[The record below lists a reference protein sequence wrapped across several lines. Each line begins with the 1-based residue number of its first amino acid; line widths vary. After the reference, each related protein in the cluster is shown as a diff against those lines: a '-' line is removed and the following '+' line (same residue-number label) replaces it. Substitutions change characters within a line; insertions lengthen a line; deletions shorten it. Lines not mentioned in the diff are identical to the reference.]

1 MTGSEGAMQFEWLR
15 LMAFRAKLI
24 EPIIR
29 FTIHFSWTS
38 LASWRFNISV
48 MNSNVNSSLRTMQR
62 RGQID
67 ALDAH
72 VLLGAVLGVDRAAL
86 IAHPERL
93 LSEEQA
99 RTFADYVARCAAGEP
114 VAYLL
119 GRRAFYDRDF
129 YVTPEV
135 LIPRPETELL
145 LEQALT
151 LSDRKLTA
159 ADVGT
164 GSGALAVTLAAL
176 RPNISVHAVDASAA
190 ALRVARINAER
201 YDAPVTFHQGDLLTP
216 LIEAGI
222 KLDLIMANLPY
233 IPTGD
238 LPDLAVSRYEPLS
251 ALDGG
256 ADELDLIRRLIAQI
270 PAAINPGALILLE
283 IGAGQ
288 GAAVLDLARAL
299 SPQHAELLLDYA
311 GHDRIVRIEL

>member
-1 MTGSEGAMQFEWLR
+1 MLTIRDVLTSAR
-15 LMAFRAKLI
+15 FR
-24 EPIIR
+24 
-29 FTIHFSWTS
+29 
-38 LASWRFNISV
+38 
-48 MNSNVNSSLRTMQR
+48 
-62 RGQID
+62 ID
-67 ALDAH
+67 SLDAQ

-86 IAHPERL
+86 IAHPETP

-99 RTFADYVARCAAGEP
+99 ATFAAYVARCAAGEP
-114 VAYLL
+114 LAYLL

-129 YVTPEV
+129 IVTSDV

-151 LSDRKLTA
+151 LSAGEIIA

-164 GSGALAVTLAAL
+164 GSGSLAVTLAAL
-176 RPNISVHAVDASAA
+176 RPNFAVHAVDASVA
-190 ALRVARINAER
+190 ALAVARLNAER
-201 YDAPVTFHQGDLLTP
+201 YGARVTFYEGDLLTP
-216 LIEAGI
+216 LIDAGI

-233 IPTGD
+233 IPSGD
-238 LPDLAVSRYEPLS
+238 LPDLAVSRYEPLA

-256 ADELDLIRRLIAQI
+256 ADGLDLIRRLITQI

-299 SPQHAELLLDYA
+299 SPRHADLLLDYA
-311 GHDRIVRIEL
+311 GHDRIVRIEV